1 MSGIAGLRGTGDWG
15 QDERPKDFREN
26 ILFFNPNGEAPIFA
40 LTSKAGKRVVKDP
53 EFAWWCEGN
62 ALVRLQTTAPTY
74 TATDTLFTVGTAD
87 PTATTLGTN
96 YGTATHLKPG
106 DLLMV
111 EPAVEV
117 QAYAPEII
125 EVDNV
130 LGDTQFTAK
139 RGAAG
144 STAGTIATLSFLTL
158 IGSSYA
164 EGTGAPRAVSRNPIK
179 FLNYTQIFKNTY
191 ELTGTADKTKAR
203 TGDAWSNDKKR
214 KAYDHSRDIEMSFLF
229 GRRSETTGDNGKPK
243 RTMGGLR
250 TFIPAANTTIFGA
263 NVTSDQFVNAV
274 APVFDFNTG
283 AGDTRVCFLGS
294 SAALE
299 LGKIMNSVTNVRIN
313 STERVK
319 VYGIHFQELLLPQ
332 GRILFKT
339 HPLLSRHSV
348 YTKSA
353 FVLDFDAIKWA
364 PLDGRDTKA
373 KDDVQTEDED
383 VRRGFFMTEGGLEVD
398 YGGLTMAYLGNINK

>member
-1 MSGIAGLRGTGDWG
+1 M
-15 QDERPKDFREN
+15 
-26 ILFFNPNGEAPIFA
+26 
-40 LTSKAGKRVVKDP
+40 
-53 EFAWWCEGN
+53 
-62 ALVRLQTTAPTY
+62 
-74 TATDTLFTVGTAD
+74 
-87 PTATTLGTN
+87 
-96 YGTATHLKPG
+96 
-106 DLLMV
+106 
-111 EPAVEV
+111 
-117 QAYAPEII
+117 
-125 EVDNV
+125 
-130 LGDTQFTAK
+130 
-139 RGAAG
+139 
-144 STAGTIATLSFLTL
+144 TL

-191 ELTGTADKTKAR
+191 ELSGTADKTKAR

-214 KAYDHSRDIEMSFLF
+214 KAYDHSRDIEMAFLF

-250 TFIPAANTTIFGA
+250 TFIPAANSTIFGA
-263 NVTSDQFVNAV
+263 NVTSDQFVNAL

-283 AGDTRVCFLGS
+283 AGDTRVAFLGS

-299 LGKIMNSVTNVRIN
+299 LGKIMNANTNVRIN

-348 YTKSA
+348 YTKSC

-364 PLDGRDTKA
+364 PMDGRDTKA